1 MDYEIKSANSQI
13 QNISAIKKYED
24 FNQQPILELLN
35 VADMAINRTYL
46 PECVNCQIEK
56 LDRDEN
62 GQLPHDFKSRTKLF
76 QLKRFVYNPEENIME
91 KLKTFFL
98 SLYHLPLDPSVFIII
113 KNKTPRGKR
122 VLANYKAGEFSL
134 HIGLRTESVE
144 GSSNLQ
150 KMLKDSFCGTFLGS
164 DLIETHID
172 QLDLQG
178 DIKNLVCVSAM
189 PSVKKDTDDET
200 AKIGLEQFVDVM
212 RSKNYTAVLIAS
224 PVTSEIIQQ
233 RKRDL
238 ENLYT
243 RLSVNRKQ
251 TLQFGESESK
261 SVSEGISDSTGVSS
275 TTGKSFTETKSQ
287 GHSSTFGGG
296 TSESYSYN
304 SGSSSSMD
312 GSSSSSGSG
321 SSNSTSSN
329 WSESDTWGV
338 SHSTGTSETTGTN
351 KNHSLSVNKG
361 TTQGSSKSYSI
372 ECENKNVSDMMKKID
387 DTLKHISDS
396 EAFGLWECAAYFTAG
411 NTFDAMFA
419 ANNYRALVLGD
430 SSAIAN
436 SYVNR
441 WEFINTPPDYL
452 HNENE
457 RQNFMKQQLANKL
470 YINEL
475 FSYVIYGMHP
485 HLTRREG
492 GYYGNEQLFSS
503 IMPTHAVSGRDLPYF
518 LALPLKSVPGVV
530 VDSIAAFE
538 RSVYTKSHADKND
551 ENKKGFRLGSIY
563 HMGQVETES
572 EVKLSLDK
580 LCSHT
585 FISGSTGSGKSNTMS
600 VILQG
605 LIKNEVDFLIVE
617 PAKGEYKQDFHRV
630 KQKNQTDPIN
640 IFTTNP
646 LCERLL
652 HLNPF
657 RFHQGIHVL
666 EHIDRLLN
674 IFGSC
679 WELTAAMPAI
689 LKRSVEQA
697 YENIGWDLGNSYFM
711 GPGKAQY
718 PTFATIVKELRN
730 VIDSSDYSKEAK
742 GNYTGALVTRV
753 ESLAS
758 GILRQIFC
766 AEEDISYE
774 ILFDSRTIVDLS
786 RLGSPE
792 TKTLIMGVLV
802 MLLSEYRM
810 AVAQETGATNS
821 NLKHVTV
828 LEEAH
833 NLLKNAN
840 NTSGGTE
847 IIAKSVEMISN
858 AIAEM
863 RTYGEGFIIVDQSP
877 TAVDISAIKNTN
889 TKIVMRLPEQH
900 DCEAMANAMGL
911 NEFQQKEIAKQGKGK
926 AIVMQND
933 WTAAVMVAIDRA
945 SGNYSD
951 TPELISRESNR
962 QIRAELALAFADLA
976 YFLYGYLFEISKSK
990 EKRPYLNWDTCVSSH
1005 FIRHCNWWIGYMENL
1020 VDRPVRNLWDSIMK
1034 ILSNAVNEFEAS
1046 HGKFGIGKA
1055 KAKELSELCSC
1066 YAKIFDNSGISVMT
1080 VFQKFGKMVT
1090 ALLQCETCWRKYS
1103 GNGAIYIPR
1112 HTAFQDSVAPYLRP
1126 QSEKMDLIHLQHLC
1140 MLITAY
1146 LEHGGIIDSGG
1157 TVEDVKKFREFR
1169 QKEQTTPK
1177 GMVSKNE

>member
-1 MDYEIKSANSQI
+1 MDYELKPENIEKAQNVTAIQAPAELGQQSVIK
-13 QNISAIKKYED
+13 
-24 FNQQPILELLN
+24 LLN

-46 PECVNCQIEK
+46 PECVNCRIEK
-56 LDRDEN
+56 LERD
-62 GQLPHDFKSRTKLF
+62 GSGRLPHDFKSRTKLF
-76 QLKRFVYNPEENIME
+76 RLKRFVYNPEENIME

-113 KNKTPRGKR
+113 KNTTPRGNR
-122 VLANYKAGEFSL
+122 ALGNYKPGEFSL

-144 GSSNLQ
+144 GSSSLQ
-150 KMLKDSFCGTFLGS
+150 KMLRDSFCGTFLGS
-164 DLIETHID
+164 DLIEAQVD
-172 QLDLQG
+172 QLDLQT
-178 DIKNLVCVSAM
+178 DIRNLVCVSAM

-212 RSKNYTAVLIAS
+212 RDKNYTAVLIAA
-224 PVTSEIIQQ
+224 PVTSEVIQQ

-238 ENLYT
+238 ENLHT
-243 RLSVNRKQ
+243 RLSVSRKQ
-251 TLQFGESESK
+251 TFQFGENESK

-275 TTGKSFTETKSQ
+275 TTGKSFTVTNTKSQ
-287 GHSSTFGGG
+287 GHTSTKGGG
-296 TSESYSYN
+296 TTDSYSYN
-304 SGSSSSMD
+304 SSSGSSGEGMSF
-312 GSSSSSGSG
+312 SSGSG
-321 SSNSTSSN
+321 SSHSTSSN
-329 WSESDTWGV
+329 WSESETWGF
-338 SHSTGTSETTGTN
+338 SRSEAEGTSQTEGTS
-351 KNHSLSVNKG
+351 KTHSLSVTTG
-361 TTQGSSKSYSI
+361 TTTGTSKSISI
-372 ECENKNVSDMMKKID
+372 ECENKNVADMMTKID
-387 DTLKHISDS
+387 DALKHITDS

-411 NTFDAMFA
+411 DTFDAMFA

-430 SSAIAN
+430 YSAIAN

-441 WEFINTPPDYL
+441 WEFIDTPPADL
-452 HNENE
+452 LLEE
-457 RQNFMKQQLANKL
+457 DRRRFMEQQQANKR
-470 YINEL
+470 YIEEL

-485 HLTRREG
+485 HLTRQGG
-492 GYYGNEQLFSS
+492 GYYGNDQLFRD

-518 LALPLKSVPGVV
+518 LSLPLKSVPGVV

-538 RSVYTKSHADKND
+538 RSVYTKSHADKAD
-551 ENKKGFRLGSIY
+551 KGEKNFRLGAIY
-563 HMGQVETES
+563 HMGQLETES
-572 EVKLSLDK
+572 EVRLALDK

-605 LIKNEVDFLIVE
+605 LIKNDIDFLIVE
-617 PAKGEYKQDFHRV
+617 PAKGEYKQDFHKVMQRDR
-630 KQKNQTDPIN
+630 KNPIN
-640 IFTTNP
+640 VFTTNP

-689 LKRSVEQA
+689 LKRAVEQS
-697 YENIGWDLGNSYFM
+697 YENIGWDLGSSYFM
-711 GPGKAQY
+711 EPGEPRY
-718 PTFATIVKELRN
+718 PTFATVVKELRN
-730 VIDSSDYSKEAK
+730 VIQSSDYSAEAK

-753 ESLAS
+753 ESLSS

-766 AEEDISYE
+766 AEEDIGYDE
-774 ILFDSRTIVDLS
+774 LFDSRTIVDLS

-840 NTSGGTE
+840 SSSGGSE

-945 SGNYSD
+945 SGNYSEA
-951 TPELISRESNR
+951 PEQISREQNR
-962 QIRAELALAFADLA
+962 QIRAELALKLA
-976 YFLYGYLFEISKSK
+976 GLGYFLFNYLCESGKGKS
-990 EKRPYLNWDTCVSSH
+990 EKTYLNWDSVVDGGIVRGSSW
-1005 FIRHCNWWIGYMENL
+1005 RHDYMDKM
-1020 VDRPVRNLWDSIMK
+1020 VGRSVRELWD
-1034 ILSNAVNEFEAS
+1034 EALTVLDGFAE
-1046 HGKFGIGKA
+1046 HAPA
-1055 KAKELSELCSC
+1055 KARELKTLCSC
-1066 YAKIFDNSGISVMT
+1066 YAKIFAGDGVSVPALIPRR
-1080 VFQKFGKMVT
+1080 FGKMLT
-1090 ALLQCETCWRKYS
+1090 DILQCEKCWKKYS
-1103 GNGAIYIPR
+1103 GNNAVYIPGQ
-1112 HTAFQDSVAPYLRP
+1112 TFFQNTVTPYLRP
-1126 QSEKMDLIHLQHLC
+1126 VSAGMELNHRLRLSWLIASYLQF
-1140 MLITAY
+1140 
-1146 LEHGGIIDSGG
+1146 GGIIDSGG
-1157 TVEDVKKFREFR
+1157 TFEDAKKFREFR
-1169 QKEQTTPK
+1169 EKENTPK
-1177 GMVSKNE
+1177 GTVSKNE